1 MLFGNFHACWH
12 DTAIFGY
19 FNSTVRRH
27 SWWRIFGI
35 HRSDAGG
42 CLIKMLCT
50 HLDGRCPRLFLLSK
64 LLTWTHPNF
73 SLVATLAIEISFADE
88 IYLISRI
95 SSCRRRICSS
105 MSCIETVCLICN
117 SQSWVDL
124 LNTGIAGWSGS
135 DSTNLMC
142 CGVLAICSIGERSSA
157 RLKFW
162 LPNPPR
168 LSLSYRS
175 WFWRLMVSLPCWYS
189 LLKVEINSEETF
201 RWVCNSRFRNLLL
214 IPCETIQHP
223 TYLL

>member
-1 MLFGNFHACWH
+1 MLEDATTICCVFISKGAVLC
-12 DTAIFGY
+12 D
-19 FNSTVRRH
+19 S
-27 SWWRIFGI
+27 SWAMCPLEPILTSILSPLWRLRI
-35 HRSDAGG
+35 
-42 CLIKMLCT
+42 L
-50 HLDGRCPRLFLLSK
+50 
-64 LLTWTHPNF
+64 
-73 SLVATLAIEISFADE
+73 FADE
-88 IYLISRI
+88 ILLISWI
-95 SSCRRRICSS
+95 SSWRPRICSS
-105 MSCIETVCLICN
+105 MSCIETICLVCI
-117 SQSWVDL
+117 SHSWVVL
-124 LNTGIAGWSGS
+124 LTTGIASWSGS
-135 DSTNLMC
+135 DSANLMC

-175 WFWRLMVSLPCWYS
+175 WFWRLMASLPCWYS